1 MYKPFT
7 KRQTKILL
15 LSLNTLKMHLDT
27 FSTLEEQCQAP
38 SIINATID
46 FLTIGTNDNAK
57 ALIGI
62 SLASVYAHNALLGLE
77 KIDDESLAKMKPF
90 KSEYDSLY
98 KKYSHILKLNL

>member
-1 MYKPFT
+1 MYKSFT

-27 FSTLEEQCQAP
+27 FSTLEEQRQAP

-46 FLTIGTNDNAK
+46 FLTIGTKDNAK

-62 SLASVYAHNALLGLE
+62 SLASVYAHNCFARTR
-77 KIDDESLAKMKPF
+77 K
-90 KSEYDSLY
+90 
-98 KKYSHILKLNL
+98 N

>member
-27 FSTLEEQCQAP
+27 FSTLEEQRQAP

-46 FLTIGTNDNAK
+46 FLTIGTR
-57 ALIGI
+57 
-62 SLASVYAHNALLGLE
+62 
-77 KIDDESLAKMKPF
+77 
-90 KSEYDSLY
+90 
-98 KKYSHILKLNL
+98 